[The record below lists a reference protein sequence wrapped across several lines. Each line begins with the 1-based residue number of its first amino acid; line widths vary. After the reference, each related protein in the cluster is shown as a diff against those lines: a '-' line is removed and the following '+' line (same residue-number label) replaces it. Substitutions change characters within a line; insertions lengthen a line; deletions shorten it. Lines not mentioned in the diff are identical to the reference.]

1 MSGYILPGRMKYF
14 TKWDKILRCNDED
27 DIPILR
33 RLADI
38 TNEQSFILY
47 AQLRQTLSDRDINTI
62 QYTEDCP
69 DYPFLC
75 ENAMSNSYYF
85 EDVVRIA
92 AEVYRLQ
99 QIITAQVSDGMHT
112 IVKED
117 VDQCVMA
124 LSMLS
129 HLRQH
134 NELKKWQTLTFLP
147 KWISKNGIL
156 RSEKIIKQLFVYNI
170 FISQYCVQFP
180 PERSIEDAE
189 ECLAVITWLVKN
201 SRDSVVPDIRIYKQW
216 ILAEIEYHTGISK
229 GEAVHVQAALKNIET
244 TLETP
249 GFIPPVILKRHAII
263 KYSHENMTNH
273 AVSPSNGRLRHPN
286 PFPLNEI
293 MTKYIPVFDWVNYA
307 EKSTHIFTL

>member
-1 MSGYILPGRMKYF
+1 MKYF

-27 DIPILR
+27 DIPILQ

-47 AQLRQTLSDRDINTI
+47 AQLRQTLNDRDLNTI

-99 QIITAQVSDGMHT
+99 EIITAQVSDAMHT

-117 VDQCVMA
+117 VDHCVMA

-129 HLRQH
+129 HLKQH
-134 NELKKWQTLTFLP
+134 NELKKWQALTFLP

-156 RSEKIIKQLFVYNI
+156 RCEKIITQLFVYNI
-170 FISQYCVQFP
+170 FISQYCTQYP

-189 ECLAVITWLVKN
+189 ECLAVITWLTKN
-201 SRDSVVPDIRIYKQW
+201 SRDSVIPNIQIYKHW
-216 ILAEIEYHTGISK
+216 ILAEIEYHTGISL
-229 GEAVHVQAALKNIET
+229 GESVHVQAALKNIEK

-249 GFIPPVILKRHAII
+249 GSIPAIIIKRHAII

-273 AVSPSNGRLRHPN
+273 AVNPSKRHIRHTN
-286 PFPLNEI
+286 SFPLDEI
-293 MTKYIPVFDWVNYA
+293 ITKYIPVFNWENYA
-307 EKSTHIFTL
+307 EKSNYIFTL